1 MNNRVSD
8 ADDLLVHQIAA
19 PITRPASR
27 DAAWFDRFYFNAHDD
42 GNVVLVLGGALYP
55 NTGVI
60 DGYAC
65 LGRAGEQRNLRF
77 AGFAPD
83 ARRLLSGIGPLSWS
97 VLSPLESWLLELGAN
112 PSGVTFSLQWR
123 ATQPPFM
130 VDPIVIEHETGA
142 ETNYAHFFQ
151 PGRHCGQLVVDG
163 QQYAVSDWPGQRDR
177 SWGVRRARDR
187 LGLHLWI
194 AAHFEWG
201 SVGLNYNEDRSGA
214 PVNFDG
220 TVHRDGAAIRATAL
234 QHDLT
239 LDGSGAAVAA
249 RIRLILEDGNA
260 VEFTATGRDALIH
273 MAGAGYDGRHG
284 TPPQTPTGE
293 VTAERW
299 DLTDHT
305 LVSELPLRLVDRL
318 CAFDC
323 NGTSGSGIV
332 ETGRTRSSAYKYRPT
347 LTDVS

>member
-1 MNNRVSD
+1 MSNHVSD
-8 ADDLLVHQIAA
+8 ADDLLVHQTAA

-42 GNVVLVLGGALYP
+42 GNVILVIGGAVYP

-77 AGFAPD
+77 AGRTPA
-83 ARRLLSGIGPLSWS
+83 ATRLLSCIGPLSWS
-97 VLSPLESWLLELGAN
+97 VLTPLESWLLDLGTN
-112 PSGVTFSLQWR
+112 PSGMTFSLRWH
-123 ATQPPFM
+123 AAQPPFM
-130 VDPIVIEHETGA
+130 VDPIRIEHQNGP

-151 PGRHCGQLVVDG
+151 PGHHRGHLTVDG
-163 QQYAVSDWPGQRDR
+163 QQYVVSDWAGQRDR

-201 SVGLNYNEDRSGA
+201 SIGLNYNEDRSGS

-220 TVHRDGAAIRATAL
+220 TVHRDGKATRATAL
-234 QHDLT
+234 EHNIT
-239 LDGSGAAVAA
+239 LDESGSAVAA
-249 RIRLILEDGNA
+249 QIRLVLEDGDTL
-260 VEFTATGRDALIH
+260 EFGATGQDALIH

-284 TPPQTPTGE
+284 APPQSPNGE
-293 VTAERW
+293 MAAERW
-299 DLTDHT
+299 DLTDHK
-305 LVSELPLRLVDRL
+305 LISELPLRLVDRV
-318 CAFDC
+318 CTFDC
-323 NGTSGSGIV
+323 QGTSGNGIV
-332 ETGRTRSSAYKYRPT
+332 ETGRTRSSAYAYSPT
-347 LTDVS
+347 FTETP